1 MICNLCGKLKAKLND
16 TNWARHIEACKN
28 KKRKLKRFQDIAS
41 FFSPNRGAYLF
52 IIIFKSCK
60 FRQLS
65 MQ

>member
-1 MICNLCGKLKAKLND
+1 MNCDLCGKLKAKLND

-52 IIIFKSCK
+52 I
-60 FRQLS
+60 LL
-65 MQ
+65 